1 VGFNAIHEVRSP
13 RTSLLSNGFGVFFL
27 DNFPDIAHGNSFLER
42 ISGTAYWYQRSV
54 TSGFKKPRNNY
65 VVLVLIDDKVP
76 KATRDNLCLQRKY
89 VADVVR
95 RISDVCAAAIALDL
109 TFGLDTCPD
118 TSPDLYQSTVELQ
131 RAVADVS
138 RVTPIIVAQRTL
150 DAAYFLENAPQK
162 LATLRTAG
170 FVDTQVIIEPAIKF
184 DSANGNRISIGL
196 FTFNEDRRKV
206 PLNWPAYASPDSVGH
221 EAPTI
226 SDTFALAVVK
236 AYRPDPRILAEIK
249 GFQDRDSHPLTSF
262 LTESEIRCFSAADI
276 LAGSSAHPSTE
287 QGQCNS
293 TDGDTAPLRQLNH
306 RVVVIGKDD
315 PQDRW
320 DSVIGEVPGVILQA
334 NYIES
339 ILDSRLLKPVQGWVS
354 ISLAIAWFALIE
366 LIFQLLKDHPH
377 RAVLLAI
384 LATAVVWILLYD
396 VALMQWGYYLVLWPP
411 SVVAILWRYVF
422 VLSESKK
429 RREVTVR

>member
-1 VGFNAIHEVRSP
+1 MRALKFVALVLAYLATVLAF
-13 RTSLLSNGFGVFFL
+13 FFL

-95 RISDVCAAAIALDL
+95 RISDAHAAVIALDL
-109 TFGLDTCPD
+109 TFGLDTCPQ
-118 TSPDLYQSTVELQ
+118 TSPGLYQSTVELQ
-131 RAVADVS
+131 RAIADVS
-138 RVTPIIVAQRTL
+138 RNTPIIIAQRTI
-150 DAAYFLENAPQK
+150 DAAYLSKKWPQK

-170 FVDTQVIIEPAIKF
+170 FLDTEVILEPAVKF
-184 DSANGNRISIGL
+184 DSTNENRISIGL

-206 PLNWPAYASPDSVGH
+206 PLNWPAYTSLDSVGH

-249 GFQDRDSHPLTSF
+249 RFQDRESHPLTSF
-262 LTESEIRCFSAADI
+262 LTQREIRCFSAFDI
-276 LAGSSAHPSTE
+276 LEGSSVHPSTE
-287 QGQCNS
+287 QAQCNS
-293 TDGDTAPLRQLNH
+293 TDADTAPLKQLNH
-306 RVVVIGKDD
+306 RIVVIGKDD
-315 PQDRW
+315 PQVDRW
-320 DSVIGEVPGVILQA
+320 DSVIGEVPGVILHA

-339 ILDSRLLKPVQGWVS
+339 ILDSRLLKPVQGCVS
-354 ISLAIAWFALIE
+354 ISVAIAWFALIE
-366 LIFQLLKDHPH
+366 VIFRLLADHPH

-411 SVVAILWRYVF
+411 SIAAILWRYVF

-429 RREVTVR
+429 RKEVTVT